1 MGIWR
6 QVRLEKDRDIM
17 KGTNLYAIHVRVGFA
32 VENGDAIAWT
42 DDIIVG

>member
-17 KGTNLYAIHVRVGFA
+17 KGTNLYVIHVRVGFA
-32 VENGDAIAWT
+32 VER
-42 DDIIVG
+42 